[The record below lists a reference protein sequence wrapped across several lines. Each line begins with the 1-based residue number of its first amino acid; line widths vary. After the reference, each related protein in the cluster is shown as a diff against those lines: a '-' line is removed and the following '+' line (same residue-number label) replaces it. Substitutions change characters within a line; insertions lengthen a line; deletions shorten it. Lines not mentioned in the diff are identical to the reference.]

1 MSKLKRI
8 HEKVE
13 ELKGWLRERDFK
25 IERLEDDKAKDQKTI
40 AYWQEE
46 AKNLAANVQVLQGRL
61 MKYEGTPANRR
72 GDTGDID
79 HFAHYLDRERAD
91 LPLGDYTDDELANA
105 IFIHY
110 DIVPKV
116 EDMLSGKAKM
126 PIVYMTAGKERIRW
140 LSRKLLEALALNK
153 DSTPK
158 VPAEV

>member
-8 HEKVE
+8 HEKLE
-13 ELKGWLRERDFK
+13 ELKNWLRERDRK
-25 IERLEDDKAKDQKTI
+25 IEQLEEEKAKDQKSIT
-40 AYWQEE
+40 YWQGV
-46 AKNLAANVQVLQGRL
+46 ATNHATTLQALQARL

-72 GDTGDID
+72 GDNGEID
-79 HFAHYLDRERAD
+79 HFAHYIDRERAD

-110 DIVPKV
+110 DMVPSV

-140 LSRKLLEALALNK
+140 LSRKLIEALGLNK
-153 DSTPK
+153 DATPK